1 MWCRQGVPVGPTGT
15 SWMAWRSGDVI
26 KTSPKQV
33 PVSLPSPLH
42 HALTG
47 ARCNHV
53 DVDVQCERRASSKKE
68 VYCVHSMACVCV
80 CVCVCVYVCVCVCV
94 CVCVRACV
102 RGERERDKRA

>member
-1 MWCRQGVPVGPTGT
+1 MWCLQGVPAGPTGT

-68 VYCVHSMACVCV
+68 VYCVHSMARARA
-80 CVCVCVYVCVCVCV
+80 CVCVCVYVCVCVCA
-94 CVCVRACV
+94 CVRACV
-102 RGERERDKRA
+102 RAWRERER